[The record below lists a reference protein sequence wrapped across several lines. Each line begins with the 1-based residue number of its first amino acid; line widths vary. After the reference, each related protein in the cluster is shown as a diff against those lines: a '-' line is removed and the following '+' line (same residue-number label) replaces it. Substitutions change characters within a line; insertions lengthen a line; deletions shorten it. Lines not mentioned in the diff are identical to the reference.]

1 MLNNKAKHVPTQRM
15 LITRWVACVSQR
27 TLVVTVA
34 GTLAVVGCK
43 QIDKITKPNEKQEF
57 LEAEL
62 RTREREVLELRAEN
76 QQLKQLT
83 DIYQRQGG
91 GPSDIITGPVAIPTG
106 MTSTSGSTP
115 LVSTMTLGTGTGGR
129 DDDGRPGDETLQ
141 VVIVPKDLDGTAI
154 KVPGKATVTAFEFTK
169 EGAKIPIGR
178 WDVAAEDIRRSW
190 KGGLIASGYFVPLQW
205 DQAPVSDK
213 IRVAVRFTTNDGRSY
228 EADKDVFVK
237 PLPGLGNKSSIPLT
251 MPMSGGTVITA
262 PMTVIPPVG
271 QPLDTGV
278 LPMPGNLLPMPE
290 FPKSTP
296 LPSPS
301 PFEKK

>member
-1 MLNNKAKHVPTQRM
+1 MRTTQATNVPTRRNR
-15 LITRWVACVSQR
+15 LVRWVGCVSHR
-27 TLVVTVA
+27 ALVVTVA
-34 GTLAVVGCK
+34 ATLAVAGCK

-76 QQLKQLT
+76 QQLRQLT
-83 DIYQRQGG
+83 DIYQRQGS
-91 GPSDIITGPVAIPTG
+91 SDIITGPVAMPTG
-106 MTSTSGSTP
+106 LSSTSGSTP
-115 LVSTMTLGTGTGGR
+115 LVSSMTLGTGTGGR

-169 EGAKIPIGR
+169 EGVKIPIGK
-178 WDVAAEDIRRSW
+178 WDVPAEDIRRSW

-228 EADKDVFVK
+228 ESDKDVYVK
-237 PLPGLGNKSSIPLT
+237 PLPGLGNKSSVPMPLT
-251 MPMSGGTVITA
+251 MPSSGGSTIITG
-262 PMTVIPPVG
+262 PVTVIPPIG

-290 FPKSTP
+290 FPK
-296 LPSPS
+296 
-301 PFEKK
+301 K